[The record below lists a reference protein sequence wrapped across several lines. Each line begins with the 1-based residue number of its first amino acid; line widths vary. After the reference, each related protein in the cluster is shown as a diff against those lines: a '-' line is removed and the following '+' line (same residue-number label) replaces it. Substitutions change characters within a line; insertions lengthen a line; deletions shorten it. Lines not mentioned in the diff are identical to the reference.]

1 MYGLD
6 EGNGFR
12 LKWTVSETSGVAGRV
27 REEELGGERERG
39 GGGEG
44 RGVCDRDDRGSKK
57 TGTYMLYDM

>member
-27 REEELGGERERG
+27 REEELGGE
-39 GGGEG
+39 GGGE
-44 RGVCDRDDRGSKK
+44 REVCDRVDEGSKK
-57 TGTYMLYDM
+57 MGTYMYCTIRITE

>member
-27 REEELGGERERG
+27 REEELGGER

-44 RGVCDRDDRGSKK
+44 RGVYDRDDQGSKK
-57 TGTYMLYDM
+57 TGTYIYIVTYDM